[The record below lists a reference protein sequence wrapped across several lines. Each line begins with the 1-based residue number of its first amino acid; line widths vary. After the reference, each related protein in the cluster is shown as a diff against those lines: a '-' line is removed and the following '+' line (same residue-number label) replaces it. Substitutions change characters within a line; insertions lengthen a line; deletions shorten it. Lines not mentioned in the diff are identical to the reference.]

1 MTGMKGDPETALTR
15 YLAMGPNRSL
25 RRLAV
30 ELGAIGI
37 AVHEDTVRRWSA
49 RYGWQ
54 AQARAF
60 EARRDEEEA
69 QRVTSLAR
77 GLGDADDMHERHA
90 ALGRELVRLADEW
103 ARKLVAE
110 GHPVT
115 PTDVARW
122 AEAGVRIE
130 RLAMG
135 EATSRTEVHRTTYN
149 TLLVGVLE
157 LFKAVVQPA
166 IPGDEREMVS
176 REFADGVNAITGKVL
191 EGDGKTAASRA
202 AEAGSSIVYDETLS
216 A

>member
-1 MTGMKGDPETALTR
+1 MSALKGDPETALTR

-30 ELGAIGI
+30 ELGKSGI

-54 AQARAF
+54 TQVQAF
-60 EARRDEEEA
+60 DARRYEEEE
-69 QRVTSLAR
+69 QRVESLAR
-77 GLGDADDMHERHA
+77 GFGEADDMNQRHA
-90 ALGRELVRLADEW
+90 ALGRELVRLANEW
-103 ARKLVAE
+103 AQKLVAE
-110 GHPVT
+110 GHPMT

-135 EATSRTEVHRTTYN
+135 EATSRTEVNRTTYN

-157 LFKAVVQPA
+157 LFKTIVQPA
-166 IPGDEREMVS
+166 IAGDAREMVS
-176 REFADGVNAITGKVL
+176 REFADGVNEISGKVL
-191 EGDGKTAASRA
+191 GGNAKTAA
-202 AEAGSSIVYDETLS
+202 
-216 A
+216 

>member
-1 MTGMKGDPETALTR
+1 MPGLKGDPETALTR

-25 RRLAV
+25 RRLAA
-30 ELGAIGI
+30 ELGENGI

-54 AQARAF
+54 AQVQAF
-60 EARRDEEEA
+60 EARRYEEEE

-90 ALGRELVRLADEW
+90 SLGRELVRLANEW
-103 ARKLVAE
+103 ARKLVEE

-115 PTDVARW
+115 PIDVARW

-135 EATSRTEVHRTTYN
+135 EATSRTEVNRTTYN
-149 TLLVGVLE
+149 TVLVGVLE

-166 IPGDEREMVS
+166 IPGDARELVA
-176 REFADGVNAITGKVL
+176 REFADGVNAITDKVI
-191 EGDGKTAASRA
+191 DGNAKTAA
-202 AEAGSSIVYDETLS
+202 
-216 A
+216 

>member
-1 MTGMKGDPETALTR
+1 MNGSKGDPETALTR

-30 ELGAIGI
+30 ELGEHGI

-54 AQARAF
+54 AQVRAF
-60 EARRDEEEA
+60 ESRRQQEEE

-77 GLGDADDMHERHA
+77 GLGDADDMYERHA
-90 ALGRELVRLADEW
+90 NLGRELVRLANEW
-103 ARKLVAE
+103 AQKLVAE
-110 GHPVT
+110 GHPMT

-135 EATSRTEVHRTTYN
+135 EATSRTEVNRTTYN
-149 TLLVGVLE
+149 TLLVGVLD
-157 LFKAVVQPA
+157 LFKTVVQPA
-166 IPGDEREMVS
+166 ISGEAREMVS

-191 EGDGKTAASRA
+191 EGGAKTAA
-202 AEAGSSIVYDETLS
+202 
-216 A
+216 